1 MRTPERRSGSAWDC
15 LADAKGA
22 AIEGTPSRNPRPMRF
37 LISAAAVAVL
47 ATSVRAVDKVP
58 VYEITDTY
66 VTSPTMLLRMGDRG
80 EIREIWSGLDSGRMR
95 HVPLFLETTI
105 FSEIRTPGG
114 WLDLRSLKYHQDG
127 TRPGYIHLVSDDGL
141 VAIEVTSR
149 RDQGLAPIF
158 VRYTFTD
165 PKDVRLTC
173 RFKYPEF
180 TQDALTED
188 ANGSIVFS
196 TRWRGE
202 NAVLTTTTGPKLELA
217 TDPAGSTTSAGKNG
231 FVKEISAT
239 REVMLC
245 VDATEATLAHPTTG
259 SFVRDW
265 ATHLGGY
272 AEDAAKVASRRIA
285 LKSDDPKLDLLFEY
299 SLDAVESHQF
309 ASGDVMGD
317 LFFYRDSWLRDGTYT
332 MIGLS
337 LAGNYEA
344 VDRYFGFWDAQRDF
358 SVGGEREAQQP
369 AIGITGMWFFSRVSP
384 RGREFLGSAWPYVK
398 FYADYYAGRVGR
410 EGMLNLAEEWICFI
424 PAPSTWPNAEVYS
437 GLRASAKIAAALGHA
452 DEARKW
458 NDAADHLKERFSEL
472 AYDSGNGRLIPMAG
486 PPGKSF
492 TDPDYPKAESRNG
505 PLRDDRVDSGML
517 IIPRL
522 EVFGRN
528 QGIIAVD
535 DPRFASTQAEITR
548 DLENPDHSIFRF
560 GPNAGSPHAP
570 GGELD
575 TWPINTAWAAQDE
588 WLLGR
593 TDLAWRY
600 ILSGIVNKRN
610 YDLKGGNYY
619 LPENWDRKG
628 VPDKPL
634 IVWSHGDFLTSTLLL
649 FLGVDLEPEAADLG
663 LAPSLPPGMNHARI
677 SRFRFRDWHLDV
689 DLTRRGGQVDVDLQS
704 LDSPDG
710 RAPLAIRLPF
720 GKTLSLKAGEKA
732 RFTVDPTQYY
742 LAFGRSGNAA
752 QRAEIISRILVGKE
766 PSRDPTTMT
775 PAEQEEFICN
785 AEEGYLPA
793 NQ

>member
-1 MRTPERRSGSAWDC
+1 
-15 LADAKGA
+15 
-22 AIEGTPSRNPRPMRF
+22 MRF
-37 LISAAAVAVL
+37 LISAAAAAVL
-47 ATSVRAVDKVP
+47 ATSVRAVDMVP
-58 VYEITDTY
+58 AYEITDTY
-66 VTSPTMLLRMGDRG
+66 VTSPTMLLRMGDHG
-80 EIREIWSGLDSGRMR
+80 EIKEIWSGLDSGRMR

-105 FSEIRTPGG
+105 FAEVRAAGG
-114 WLDLRSLKYHQDG
+114 WQDLRSLKYHQDG
-127 TRPGYIHLVSDDGL
+127 TRPGYIHLVADNGI

-149 RDQGLAPIF
+149 RDRGLAPIF
-158 VRYTFTD
+158 VRYSF
-165 PKDVRLTC
+165 PSPQDVRLTA

-180 TQDALTED
+180 TLGAKPDD
-188 ANGSIVFS
+188 SNGSIGFS

-202 NAVLTTTTGPKLELA
+202 NAVLTTTTGPKLDFA
-217 TDPAGSTTSAGKNG
+217 TEPAGTTAAADRNG
-231 FVKEISAT
+231 FVKEIPGA
-239 REVMLC
+239 REVVLC
-245 VDATEATLAHPTTG
+245 VDATESALEHPVPG

-265 ATHLGGY
+265 AAHLGGF
-272 AEDAAKVASRRIA
+272 AEDASKIAAGRIA
-285 LKSDDPKLDLLFEY
+285 LESDDPKLDRLFEY

-337 LAGNYEA
+337 LAGNYDA
-344 VDRYFGFWDAQRDF
+344 VDRYFGFWNAQRDF

-369 AIGITGMWFFSRVSP
+369 AIGITGMWLYSRVSP
-384 RGREFLGSAWPYVK
+384 RGNEFLGSVWPYVK

-452 DEARKW
+452 DEAAKW
-458 NDAADHLKERFSEL
+458 NGAADQLKARFSAL
-472 AYDSGNGRLIPMAG
+472 AYDSGKGRLIPMAG

-535 DPRFASTQAEITR
+535 DPRFAATQAEITR

-560 GPNAGSPHAP
+560 GPNPGSPHAP

-600 ILSGIVNKRN
+600 ILSGIVNKRH
-610 YDLKGGNYY
+610 YDLEAGNYY

-649 FLGVDLEPEAADLG
+649 FLGVDLEPESGDLG

-677 SRFRFRDWHLDV
+677 TRFRFRNWHMDFE
-689 DLTRRGGQVDVDLQS
+689 LTRKGGKVDVS
-704 LDSPDG
+704 LHSSDPRDG

-720 GKTLSLKAGEKA
+720 GKAVDLNAGASA
-732 RFTVDPTQYY
+732 RFTVDPPQYY
-742 LAFGRSGNAA
+742 LAFGRSRNGAERAA
-752 QRAEIISRILVGKE
+752 IVSRILGGAE
-766 PSRDPTTMT
+766 PARDPATMT
-775 PAEQEEFICN
+775 PSEQEEFICHTE
-785 AEEGYLPA
+785 AAYLPA

>member
-1 MRTPERRSGSAWDC
+1 
-15 LADAKGA
+15 
-22 AIEGTPSRNPRPMRF
+22 MRF
-37 LISAAAVAVL
+37 LISATAAAIL
-47 ATSVRAVDKVP
+47 ATSLRAVDKVP
-58 VYEITDTY
+58 EYEITDTY
-66 VTSPTMLLRMGDRG
+66 VTSPTMLLRMGDQG
-80 EIREIWSGLDSGRMR
+80 EIKEIWSGMDSGRMR

-105 FSEIRTPGG
+105 FAEIRIAGG
-114 WLDLRSLKYHQDG
+114 WQDLRSLKYHQDG
-127 TRPGYIHLVSDDGL
+127 TRPGYIHLVSDNGVL
-141 VAIEVTSR
+141 AIEVTSR
-149 RDQGLAPIF
+149 RDQGNAPIF
-158 VRYTFTD
+158 VRYTFKQ
-165 PKDVRLTC
+165 PQDVRLTG
-173 RFKYPEF
+173 RFKYPAF
-180 TQDALTED
+180 TLGAQPDD
-188 ANGSIVFS
+188 ANGSIAFA

-217 TDPAGSTTSAGKNG
+217 TEPAGKTLSADKNG
-231 FVKEISAT
+231 FVKEIPAT
-239 REVMLC
+239 RKLVLC
-245 VDATEATLAHPTTG
+245 FDATESTLAHPTPG

-265 ATHLGGY
+265 ATHLSGY
-272 AEDAAKVASRRIA
+272 AEDSVKIAGRRIA
-285 LKSDDPKLDLLFEY
+285 LKSDDPKLDRLFEY

-344 VDRYFGFWDAQRDF
+344 VDRYFGFWSAQRDF

-369 AIGITGMWFFSRVSP
+369 AIGITGMWFYSRVSP
-384 RGREFLGSAWPYVK
+384 RGKEFLGSVWPYVK
-398 FYADYYAGRVGR
+398 FYADYYSGRVGR

-437 GLRASAKIAAALGHA
+437 GLRASAKIATALGHA

-458 NDAADHLKERFSEL
+458 NDSADRLQARFSAL
-472 AYDSGNGRLIPMAG
+472 AYDPAKGRLIPMAG
-486 PPGKSF
+486 PAGATF

-600 ILSGIVNKRN
+600 ILSGIVNKGH
-610 YDLKGGNYY
+610 YDLQTGNYY

-649 FLGVDLEPEAADLG
+649 FLGIDLEPEAADLG
-663 LAPSLPPGMNHARI
+663 LAPSLPPGMNHAQI
-677 SRFRFRDWHLDV
+677 SRFRFRNWHLDF
-689 DLTRRGGQVDVDLQS
+689 DLTRRDGQVDVVLQS
-704 LDSPDG
+704 SDSRDG
-710 RAPLAIRLPF
+710 RSPLALRLPF
-720 GKTLSLKAGEKA
+720 GKTLSLDAGAQA
-732 RFTVDPTQYY
+732 RFTVNPTQYY
-742 LAFGRSGNAA
+742 LAFGRSRNGAERAA
-752 QRAEIISRILVGKE
+752 IVSRILGGKE
-766 PSRDPTTMT
+766 PARDPSTMT
-775 PAEQEEFICN
+775 PAEQEEIIYN
-785 AEEGYLPA
+785 TEARYRPT

>member
-1 MRTPERRSGSAWDC
+1 
-15 LADAKGA
+15 
-22 AIEGTPSRNPRPMRF
+22 MRF
-37 LISAAAVAVL
+37 LFSAAAAAVL

-58 VYEITDTY
+58 AYEITDTY
-66 VTSPTMLLRMGDRG
+66 VTSPTMLVRMGDQG
-80 EIREIWSGLDSGRMR
+80 EIKEIWSGLDSGRMR

-105 FSEIRTPGG
+105 FAEVRAEGG
-114 WLDLRSLKYHQDG
+114 WRDLRSLKYHQDG
-127 TRPGYIHLVSDDGL
+127 TRPGYIHLASDNGL

-158 VRYTFTD
+158 VRYTFLR
-165 PKDVRLTC
+165 PQDVRLTA

-180 TQDALTED
+180 TQGAQPDDASGTI
-188 ANGSIVFS
+188 AFT

-202 NAVLTTTTGPKLELA
+202 NAVLTTTTGPRLELA
-217 TDPAGSTTSAGKNG
+217 TDPAGVTASADKNG
-231 FVKEISAT
+231 FVKEIPAA
-239 REVMLC
+239 REVVLC
-245 VDATEATLAHPTTG
+245 IDATESPLAHPTPG

-272 AEDAAKVASRRIA
+272 AEDSAKIAARRIA
-285 LKSDDPKLDLLFEY
+285 LKSDDPKLDRLFEC

-344 VDRYFGFWDAQRDF
+344 VERYFGFWNAQRDF

-384 RGREFLGSAWPYVK
+384 RGKEFLGSVWPYVK
-398 FYADYYAGRVGR
+398 FYADYYSGRVGR
-410 EGMLNLAEEWICFI
+410 EGMLHLAEEWICFI

-452 DEARKW
+452 EEASKW
-458 NDAADHLKERFSEL
+458 NDAADRLKARFSEL
-472 AYDSGNGRLIPMAG
+472 AYDPDKGRLIPMAG
-486 PPGKSF
+486 PAGESF

-522 EVFGRN
+522 EAFGRN

-570 GGELD
+570 AGELD

-600 ILSGIVNKRN
+600 ILSGILNKAH
-610 YDLKGGNYY
+610 YDMDAGNYY

-677 SRFRFRDWHLDV
+677 TRFRFRSWHLDF
-689 DLTRRGGQVDVDLQS
+689 DLTRRDGKVDVSLQS
-704 LDSPDG
+704 SDSPDG
-710 RAPLAIRLPF
+710 RTPLAIRLPF
-720 GKTLSLKAGEKA
+720 GKTLSLNAGAQA
-732 RFTVDPTQYY
+732 RFTVDPSQYY
-742 LAFGRSGNAA
+742 LAFGRSRNGAERAA
-752 QRAEIISRILVGKE
+752 IVSRILGGRE
-766 PSRDPTTMT
+766 PARDPSAMT
-775 PAEQEEFICN
+775 PAEQEDFICKTE
-785 AEEGYLPA
+785 AGYQPA